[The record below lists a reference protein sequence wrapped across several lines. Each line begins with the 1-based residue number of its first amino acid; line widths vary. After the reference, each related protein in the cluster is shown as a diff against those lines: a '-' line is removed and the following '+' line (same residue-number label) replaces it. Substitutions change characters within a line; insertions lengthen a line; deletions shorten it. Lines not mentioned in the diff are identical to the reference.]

1 MKKLIPVLAMIM
13 LVPFVICS
21 CFVQQAKSMKLS
33 YEEIEFR
40 VGDTKH
46 ISVTIEPEGADAG
59 KISWSSSDNKIV
71 TVDDGTI
78 TGKSKGTAVVTAE
91 SESGLKKLCNVTVL
105 NKEIESV
112 TLSESSTSVK
122 QGGKIQL
129 EAKVKPVDAPFDN
142 LVWSSSDPKVASVDG
157 NGMVLGESEGVV
169 TITCESANGK
179 KATCTVTVKDNNTN
193 ATVPATESYT
203 KSTEPTK
210 SDDAKR
216 AESSNSSS
224 SKSDESRNNGFIFP
238 HSSQRKL
245 TVDEVTGLGG
255 DVAQDAINE
264 IYARYGY
271 VFKTKSIQKYYE
283 SQSWYHKNY
292 NFSESDLS
300 EIESYNIGLLRK
312 YN

>member
-33 YEEIEFR
+33 YEEIEFH

-105 NKEIESV
+105 DKEIESV

-129 EAKVKPVDAPFDN
+129 EAKVKPVDAPSDN

-179 KATCTVTVKDNNTN
+179 KATCTVTVKDNNMN
-193 ATVPATESYT
+193 ATESYT

-216 AESSNSSS
+216 DR
-224 SKSDESRNNGFIFP
+224 KS
-238 HSSQRKL
+238 
-245 TVDEVTGLGG
+245 VV
-255 DVAQDAINE
+255 
-264 IYARYGY
+264 
-271 VFKTKSIQKYYE
+271 
-283 SQSWYHKNY
+283 
-292 NFSESDLS
+292 
-300 EIESYNIGLLRK
+300 
-312 YN
+312 

>member
-33 YEEIEFR
+33 YEEIEFH

-105 NKEIESV
+105 DKEIESV

-129 EAKVKPVDAPFDN
+129 EAKVKPVDAPSDN

-179 KATCTVTVKDNNTN
+179 KATCTVTVKDNNMT
-193 ATVPATESYT
+193 
-203 KSTEPTK
+203 
-210 SDDAKR
+210 
-216 AESSNSSS
+216 
-224 SKSDESRNNGFIFP
+224 
-238 HSSQRKL
+238 
-245 TVDEVTGLGG
+245 
-255 DVAQDAINE
+255 
-264 IYARYGY
+264 
-271 VFKTKSIQKYYE
+271 
-283 SQSWYHKNY
+283 QSPKGH
-292 NFSESDLS
+292 F
-300 EIESYNIGLLRK
+300 R
-312 YN
+312 

>member
-33 YEEIEFR
+33 YEEIEFH

-91 SESGLKKLCNVTVL
+91 SENGLKKLCNVTVL
-105 NKEIESV
+105 DKEIESV

-122 QGGKIQL
+122 QGSKIQL
-129 EAKVKPVDAPFDN
+129 EAKVKPVDAPSDN

-157 NGMVLGESEGVV
+157 NGMVLGEKEGVAI
-169 TITCESANGK
+169 ITCETENGK
-179 KATCTVTVKDNNTN
+179 KATCTVTVKDTEKK
-193 ATVPATESYT
+193 AKVPATEA
-203 KSTEPTK
+203 PTQAVK
-210 SDDAKR
+210 QESQSRYPVARYYNYDDDFILPD
-216 AESSNSSS
+216 SS
-224 SKSDESRNNGFIFP
+224 I
-238 HSSQRKL
+238 RKL
-245 TVDEVTGLGG
+245 SANEVMGLGS
-255 DVAQDAINE
+255 DLAQDAINE
-264 IYARYGY
+264 IYARHGY
-271 VFKTKSIQKYYE
+271 VFKTDSIRHYYQ
-283 SQSWYHKNY
+283 SQSWYRENY
-292 NFSESDLS
+292 NFSESDLTS
-300 EIESYNIGLLRK
+300 IETYNIALIKK

>member
-78 TGKSKGTAVVTAE
+78 TGKSRGTAVVTAE

-105 NKEIESV
+105 DKEIESV

-129 EAKVKPVDAPFDN
+129 EAKVKPVDAPSDN

-157 NGMVLGESEGVV
+157 NGMVLGRRCNNHLRIRKRQKGNLYRYRKGQQYES
-169 TITCESANGK
+169 
-179 KATCTVTVKDNNTN
+179 D
-193 ATVPATESYT
+193 
-203 KSTEPTK
+203 
-210 SDDAKR
+210 
-216 AESSNSSS
+216 
-224 SKSDESRNNGFIFP
+224 
-238 HSSQRKL
+238 RKL
-245 TVDEVTGLGG
+245 HK
-255 DVAQDAINE
+255 INRADKE
-264 IYARYGY
+264 
-271 VFKTKSIQKYYE
+271 
-283 SQSWYHKNY
+283 
-292 NFSESDLS
+292 
-300 EIESYNIGLLRK
+300 
-312 YN
+312 

>member
-91 SESGLKKLCNVTVL
+91 SENGLKKLCNVTVL
-105 NKEIESV
+105 DKEIESV

-129 EAKVKPVDAPFDN
+129 EAKVKPVDAPSDN

-169 TITCESANGK
+169 TITCNPQ
-179 KATCTVTVKDNNTN
+179 T
-193 ATVPATESYT
+193 
-203 KSTEPTK
+203 
-210 SDDAKR
+210 AKR
-216 AESSNSSS
+216 Q
-224 SKSDESRNNGFIFP
+224 P
-238 HSSQRKL
+238 VPL
-245 TVDEVTGLGG
+245 P
-255 DVAQDAINE
+255 
-264 IYARYGY
+264 
-271 VFKTKSIQKYYE
+271 
-283 SQSWYHKNY
+283 
-292 NFSESDLS
+292 
-300 EIESYNIGLLRK
+300 
-312 YN
+312 

>member
-33 YEEIEFR
+33 YEEIEFH

-105 NKEIESV
+105 DKEIESV

-129 EAKVKPVDAPFDN
+129 EAKVKPVDAPSDN
-142 LVWSSSDPKVASVDG
+142 IVWSSSDPETASVDN
-157 NGMVLGESEGVV
+157 NGMVLGENEGVAI
-169 TITCESANGK
+169 ITCETENGK
-179 KATCTVTVKDNNTN
+179 KATCTVTVKDTEKKT
-193 ATVPATESYT
+193 TVP
-203 KSTEPTK
+203 STEAPPQAVK
-210 SDDAKR
+210 Q
-216 AESSNSSS
+216 
-224 SKSDESRNNGFIFP
+224 ESRDRYPSAHYYNYDNDFILP
-238 HSSQRKL
+238 DSSIRKL
-245 TVDEVTGLGG
+245 NANEVMGLGSEL
-255 DVAQDAINE
+255 AQDAINE
-264 IYARYGY
+264 IYARHGY
-271 VFKTKSIQKYYE
+271 VFKTDSIRHYYQ
-283 SQSWYHKNY
+283 SQSWYHENY

-300 EIESYNIGLLRK
+300 EIESYNIALLRK

>member
-1 MKKLIPVLAMIM
+1 MKKLISVLAMIM

-78 TGKSKGTAVVTAE
+78 TGKSNGTAVVTAE

-105 NKEIESV
+105 DKEIESV

-122 QGGKIQL
+122 QGSKIQL
-129 EAKVKPVDAPFDN
+129 EAKVKPVDAPSDN

-179 KATCTVTVKDNNTN
+179 RQP
-193 ATVPATESYT
+193 VPL
-203 KSTEPTK
+203 P
-210 SDDAKR
+210 
-216 AESSNSSS
+216 
-224 SKSDESRNNGFIFP
+224 
-238 HSSQRKL
+238 
-245 TVDEVTGLGG
+245 
-255 DVAQDAINE
+255 
-264 IYARYGY
+264 
-271 VFKTKSIQKYYE
+271 
-283 SQSWYHKNY
+283 
-292 NFSESDLS
+292 
-300 EIESYNIGLLRK
+300 
-312 YN
+312 

>member
-33 YEEIEFR
+33 YEEIEFH

-105 NKEIESV
+105 DKEIESV

-122 QGGKIQL
+122 QGSKIQL
-129 EAKVKPVDAPFDN
+129 EAKVKPVDAPSDN
-142 LVWSSSDPKVASVDG
+142 LVWSSSDPKVASVDS
-157 NGMVLGESEGVV
+157 NGMVLV
-169 TITCESANGK
+169 
-179 KATCTVTVKDNNTN
+179 KAK
-193 ATVPATESYT
+193 A
-203 KSTEPTK
+203 
-210 SDDAKR
+210 
-216 AESSNSSS
+216 
-224 SKSDESRNNGFIFP
+224 
-238 HSSQRKL
+238 L
-245 TVDEVTGLGG
+245 
-255 DVAQDAINE
+255 
-264 IYARYGY
+264 
-271 VFKTKSIQKYYE
+271 
-283 SQSWYHKNY
+283 
-292 NFSESDLS
+292 
-300 EIESYNIGLLRK
+300 
-312 YN
+312 

>member
-33 YEEIEFR
+33 YEEIEFH

-105 NKEIESV
+105 DKEIESV

-129 EAKVKPVDAPFDN
+129 EAKVKPVDAPSDN
-142 LVWSSSDPKVASVDG
+142 IVWSSSDPETASVDN
-157 NGMVLGESEGVV
+157 NGMVLGENEGVAI
-169 TITCESANGK
+169 ITCETENGK
-179 KATCTVTVKDNNTN
+179 KATCTVTVKDTEKKT
-193 ATVPATESYT
+193 TVP
-203 KSTEPTK
+203 STEAPPQAVK
-210 SDDAKR
+210 Q
-216 AESSNSSS
+216 
-224 SKSDESRNNGFIFP
+224 ESRDRYPTAHYYNYDNDFILP
-238 HSSQRKL
+238 DSSIRKL
-245 TVDEVTGLGG
+245 NANEVMGLGSEL
-255 DVAQDAINE
+255 AQDAINE
-264 IYARYGY
+264 IYARHGY
-271 VFKTKSIQKYYE
+271 VFKTDSIRHYYQ
-283 SQSWYHKNY
+283 SQSWYHENY

-300 EIESYNIGLLRK
+300 EIESYNIALLRK